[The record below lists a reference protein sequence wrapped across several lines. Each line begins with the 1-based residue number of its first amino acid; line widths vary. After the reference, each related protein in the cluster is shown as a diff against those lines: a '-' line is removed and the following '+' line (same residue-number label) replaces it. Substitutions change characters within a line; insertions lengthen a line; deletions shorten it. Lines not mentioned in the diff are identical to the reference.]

1 MPHRETLKVSSPY
14 DGSPIA
20 ELTLGSEDDLEEA
33 LKRAKSLFDD
43 RTRWLSQVERR
54 AILQRARE
62 LMISRKEEL
71 ARNAAREGGKPL
83 MDSLIEVG
91 RAIEGVG
98 VAIDEMAHLTGR
110 EIAMGLNPAS
120 EGHGAF
126 TFREPVGVVAAI
138 SAFNHP
144 FNLIVHQ
151 VIPAVATGCPVIVKP
166 ASTTPMS
173 CLAITEIL
181 TEAGLPEGWVTP
193 LVCRSDVAE
202 KLAMDPRIAFLTFI
216 GSGAVGWRLRSRL
229 APGAHCA
236 LEHGGAAPVLVE
248 PDADLDDALPKIAKG
263 GFYHA
268 GQVCVSVQR
277 LYVHREVVSEVSER
291 LVEAARALKVG
302 DPLDPEVEV
311 GPLISRGE
319 IDRVHE
325 WVHEAESLGGRI
337 LCGGEP
343 IGETCYAPTV
353 ILDPPDEALVA
364 REEVFGPVVV
374 VFTYDERD
382 EAIRRANALDFSFQA
397 AVFTKDLDVA
407 FDCARRLDATA
418 VMVNQH
424 SAFRVDWMPFGGRKA
439 SGLGLGGI
447 GPSMHDMTHEKLV
460 VLQSPAFR

>member
-1 MPHRETLKVSSPY
+1 M
-14 DGSPIA
+14 
-20 ELTLGSEDDLEEA
+20 
-33 LKRAKSLFDD
+33 
-43 RTRWLSQVERR
+43 
-54 AILQRARE
+54 
-62 LMISRKEEL
+62 
-71 ARNAAREGGKPL
+71 
-83 MDSLIEVG
+83 
-91 RAIEGVG
+91 
-98 VAIDEMAHLTGR
+98 
-110 EIAMGLNPAS
+110 
-120 EGHGAF
+120 
-126 TFREPVGVVAAI
+126 VAAI